1 MKLYKNFKETNAI
14 KLNFAAEAISGGSLL
29 AIRGTDFVS
38 FYDWGSGQVRLDPL
52 ATRQHL
58 PQHLGSVCVLTA
70 TACMCQQC
78 QK

>member
-38 FYDWGSGQVRLDPL
+38 FYDWGSGQV
-52 ATRQHL
+52 
-58 PQHLGSVCVLTA
+58 S
-70 TACMCQQC
+70 
-78 QK
+78 